1 MIVTDTFYSITAP
14 VELQLRLSDLCAIS
28 YYAKALGLNDL
39 SKQAKDAY
47 FELSKQWDEQ
57 AEKDAKKKSSGW
69 FKQVIGG
76 GSYYSVSSSNHWE
89 NDSLLWEAMSKAAT
103 NAEIQKELKKLLDKV
118 NQ

>member
-1 MIVTDTFYSITAP
+1 MIVTDTFYTIKAP
-14 VELQLRLSDLCAIS
+14 GKLQERLSDLCAIS

-39 SKQAKDAY
+39 SKQAKD
-47 FELSKQWDEQ
+47 EQ
-57 AEKDAKKKSSGW
+57 AQKDAKKKSSGW

-76 GSYYSVSSSNHWE
+76 GSYYSVSSANQWE

-118 NQ
+118 NR

>member
-1 MIVTDTFYSITAP
+1 MIVTDTFYTIKAP
-14 VELQLRLSDLCAIS
+14 GKLQERLSDLCAIS

-57 AEKDAKKKSSGW
+57 AQKDAKKKSSGW

-76 GSYYSVSSSNHWE
+76 GSYYSVSSSTHWE

-103 NAEIQKELKKLLDKV
+103 NSEIQKELKKLLDKV
-118 NQ
+118 NR